1 MEFVVLFMVILLA
14 IIFLKIKRQVDQINL
29 LNKYLY
35 IQKRP
40 DKYIEQMDTILSR
53 KLSPKNII
61 INNIQKTTGL
71 FYAGK
76 FQEVI
81 DLTNEIK
88 KMPKNWEPIY
98 YQNVILS
105 LLFIGETEKA
115 VDTFE
120 KANTIFEEYEKNDYY
135 KEFIDIVKN
144 VVNFYKGNASK
155 DYFAELSK
163 SGAND
168 YRKSFGYYFLGE
180 INKKENNISAAKAN
194 FNNAMEYGKGSFI
207 EEFSKVE

>member
-40 DKYIEQMDTILSR
+40 DKYVEQMDTILSR

-61 INNIQKTTGL
+61 INNIQKSTGL
-71 FYAGK
+71 FYEGK

-98 YQNVILS
+98 YQNIILS

-120 KANTIFEEYEKNDYY
+120 KANTIFEEYEKNNYY

-144 VVNFYKGNASK
+144 VVDFYKGNASK
-155 DYFAELSK
+155 NYFAELAK

-168 YRKSFGYYFLGE
+168 YRKSFGYYFLGK
-180 INKKENNISAAKAN
+180 INKKENNISATKAN

-207 EEFSKVE
+207 EEFSKAE

>member
-14 IIFLKIKRQVDQINL
+14 IIFIKIKRQVDQINL

-35 IQKRP
+35 IQKKP
-40 DKYIEQMDTILSR
+40 DKYIEQMDTILSK

-81 DLTNEIK
+81 DLTNEIN

-105 LLFIGETEKA
+105 WLFMGETEKA

-120 KANTIFEEYEKNDYY
+120 KANAIFEEYEKNDYY
-135 KEFIDIVKN
+135 KEFIDIVNN

-155 DYFAELSK
+155 NYFAELAK

-207 EEFSKVE
+207 EEFSKSE

>member
-1 MEFVVLFMVILLA
+1 M
-14 IIFLKIKRQVDQINL
+14 KRQVDQINR

-35 IQKRP
+35 IEKKP
-40 DKYIEQMDTILSR
+40 EKYVDEFDSILS
-53 KLSPKNII
+53 KKQSPKNII

-81 DLTNEIK
+81 ELTNEIN

-105 LLFIGETEKA
+105 LFFMGETEKA
-115 VDTFE
+115 EETFE
-120 KANTIFEEYEKNDYY
+120 KANLIFEEFIKNSYY
-135 KEFIDIVKN
+135 KEFIDIVSN
-144 VVNFYKGNASK
+144 IVDFYKGKGSK
-155 DYFAELSK
+155 EYFTELAK

-168 YRKSFGYYFLGE
+168 YRKSFGYYFLGK
-180 INKKENNISAAKAN
+180 INKTENNMSAAKAN

-207 EEFSKVE
+207 EGFSKSE